1 MIFENPKIIETNITE
16 KEFFRPKT
24 FFHEN
29 PKFKLHPHQLF
40 SSKKK
45 SEKSFQ
51 VRFISNYP
59 VRRNKRPRSFPG
71 IAELSD

>member
-16 KEFFRPKT
+16 KEFFRPKVFFPRESQIQTPPTPT
-24 FFHEN
+24 FF
-29 PKFKLHPHQLF
+29 LQ
-40 SSKKK
+40 KK